1 MKKRYIVRLALEDR
15 AQLQEIGRR
24 EPVRRFVWLR
34 VQILLKTDR
43 GPHGPGWSDGQIADV
58 FDISRSTVV
67 RVRKQ
72 YTREG
77 LEACLQRK
85 SSPRPQKRRLD
96 GASEARLIA
105 LACGPPP
112 TGQARWTLKLLAD
125 KMVVLEDDLE
135 QLSYETVRRTLKKT
149 ASSLI

>member
-1 MKKRYIVRLALEDR
+1 M
-15 AQLQEIGRR
+15 
-24 EPVRRFVWLR
+24 
-34 VQILLKTDR
+34 
-43 GPHGPGWSDGQIADV
+43 
-58 FDISRSTVV
+58 V

-72 YTREG
+72 FTREG

-112 TGQARWTLKLLAD
+112 AGQARWTLKLLAD